1 MTGQRIPQLDEI
13 TVEGRQDEAAATLVP
28 CLYIV
33 NVDRIPRTKHGK
45 W

>member
-28 CLYIV
+28 ET
-33 NVDRIPRTKHGK
+33 DRIPRTKHGK